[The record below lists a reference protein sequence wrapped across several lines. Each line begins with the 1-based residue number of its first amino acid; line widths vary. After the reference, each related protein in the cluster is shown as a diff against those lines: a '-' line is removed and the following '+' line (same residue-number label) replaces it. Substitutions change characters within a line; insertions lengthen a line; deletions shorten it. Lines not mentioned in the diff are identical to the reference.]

1 MFNFFSNPTFVKF
14 INDLFRDSNSK
25 KTSFSRILAFL
36 LFGVVLWFHIEAIGI
51 MVEKKEIDHA
61 LLLED
66 FAFISAIIMQKNYI
80 NRKNVEGDSTAPP
93 VEPPTEEPS

>member
-1 MFNFFSNPTFVKF
+1 MFNFFSNPKFIKF

-25 KTSFSRILAFL
+25 KTSFSRLLAFL
-36 LFGVVLWFHIEAIGI
+36 LFIVVLWFHVEAIKI
-51 MVEKKEIDHA
+51 MIEKKEIDHA

-80 NRKNVEGDSTAPP
+80 NSKNVEGDSTVPP
-93 VEPPTEEPS
+93 VEPPTEQPS

>member
-1 MFNFFSNPTFVKF
+1 MFNFFSNPTFKKF

-25 KTSFSRILAFL
+25 KTSLSRIIAFL
-36 LFGVVLWFHIEAIGI
+36 LFGMVLWFHVEAIKI

-80 NRKNVEGDSTAPP
+80 NSKNIEGDSTLPP

>member
-1 MFNFFSNPTFVKF
+1 MFNFLSNPTFVKF

-25 KTSFSRILAFL
+25 KTSFSRILAFF
-36 LFGVVLWFHIEAIGI
+36 LFIVVLWFHVEAIGI

-80 NRKNVEGDSTAPP
+80 NSKNIEGAETTPPIQSTN
-93 VEPPTEEPS
+93 EEQG

>member
-14 INDLFRDSNSK
+14 MNDLFRDSNSK
-25 KTSFSRILAFL
+25 KTSLSRILAFL
-36 LFGVVLWFHIEAIGI
+36 LFGVVLWFHIEAIAI
-51 MVEKKEIDHA
+51 MIEKKEIDHA

-80 NRKNVEGDSTAPP
+80 NSKNIEGNSTVPP

>member
-1 MFNFFSNPTFVKF
+1 MFNFLSNPTFVKF

-25 KTSFSRILAFL
+25 KTSFSRILAFI
-36 LFGVVLWFHIEAIGI
+36 LFIMVLWFHIEAIKI

-80 NRKNVEGDSTAPP
+80 NSKNIEGAESTPP
-93 VEPPTEEPS
+93 IQPNEEQS

>member
-1 MFNFFSNPTFVKF
+1 MFNFFSNPTFKKF

-25 KTSFSRILAFL
+25 KFSLSRIIAFL
-36 LFGVVLWFHIEAIGI
+36 LFIVVLWFHIEAIRI

-80 NRKNVEGDSTAPP
+80 NGKNIEGDSTAPP
-93 VEPPTEEPS
+93 VEPPTEQPS

>member
-1 MFNFFSNPTFVKF
+1 M
-14 INDLFRDSNSK
+14 NDLFRDSNSK
-25 KTSFSRILAFL
+25 KTSLSRILAFL
-36 LFGVVLWFHIEAIGI
+36 LFGVVLWFHIEAIAI
-51 MVEKKEIDHA
+51 MIEKKEIDHA

-80 NRKNVEGDSTAPP
+80 NSKNIEGNSTVPP